1 MADIG
6 FNFCF
11 KYFFLGAECLIGL
24 AEELA
29 IEIDFGVGV
38 IIFLRSDEVIEDN
51 KEVIVLEIVGVE
63 LRIKDGLIGIELE
76 CLEELEVFFFPILV
90 LILRV
95 RD

>member
-1 MADIG
+1 MADVG

-11 KYFFLGAECLIGL
+11 KYFFLGAECLISL

-51 KEVIVLEIVGVE
+51 KEVIVFEILGVE
-63 LRIKDGLIGIELE
+63 LRIKDGWIEMELE
-76 CLEELEVFFFPILV
+76 GLEEEEVFFFPILG

-95 RD
+95 WD